1 MSLRQGS
8 TRAVIGAYMREAIR
22 PHVTGRF
29 SDMLLAVMRHPAM
42 LMYLDNASSIGP
54 DSATGRRSHH
64 GLNENLARE
73 CLELHTVSPAAGY
86 SQGDVTSFAAI
97 LTGWGVDMKAER
109 PGFVFREKAHEP
121 GPKTLMGQTFPE
133 GEEGGVQA
141 LHFLGTHPATYHH
154 IATQMVRHFV
164 SDTPSPASV
173 RHVETVLRDSEGD
186 LQAASLALADLP
198 DPGPGGASSARPW
211 TMPRPCSGHYPS
223 VESPAGR
230 TIRILPPISWRRLSA
245 HSGSRCGPH
254 RCPMAGA
261 TMPRT
266 DARPRTCWP
275 VRTGHGGWPR
285 MSEAVIRWTSPILPW
300 APPCVRRPAPPCTTP
315 GRVRMRWP
323 CCFLPRI
330 PEALSHDDP
339 RRTAL
344 LGLAA
349 SWTLGRS
356 SLAFAGSSGGPDDPR
371 LVVVILRGALD
382 GLSAVTPYGD
392 PDLVTYRRALVLP
405 EPGQEGGL
413 LDLGGFYGLH
423 PSLATLHG
431 LYGEG
436 QMLPIHAVAGHY
448 RSRSHFEAQDYLESG
463 ADERL
468 DSGWL
473 NRAVSVLQGK
483 PTGRMATGWPWG

>member
-1 MSLRQGS
+1 MM
-8 TRAVIGAYMREAIR
+8 I
-22 PHVTGRF
+22 
-29 SDMLLAVMRHPAM
+29 
-42 LMYLDNASSIGP
+42 
-54 DSATGRRSHH
+54 
-64 GLNENLARE
+64 
-73 CLELHTVSPAAGY
+73 
-86 SQGDVTSFAAI
+86 
-97 LTGWGVDMKAER
+97 
-109 PGFVFREKAHEP
+109 
-121 GPKTLMGQTFPE
+121 
-133 GEEGGVQA
+133 
-141 LHFLGTHPATYHH
+141 
-154 IATQMVRHFV
+154 
-164 SDTPSPASV
+164 
-173 RHVETVLRDSEGD
+173 
-186 LQAASLALADLP
+186 
-198 DPGPGGASSARPW
+198 
-211 TMPRPCSGHYPS
+211 
-223 VESPAGR
+223 
-230 TIRILPPISWRRLSA
+230 
-245 HSGSRCGPH
+245 
-254 RCPMAGA
+254 
-261 TMPRT
+261 
-266 DARPRTCWP
+266 
-275 VRTGHGGWPR
+275 
-285 MSEAVIRWTSPILPW
+285 
-300 APPCVRRPAPPCTTP
+300 
-315 GRVRMRWP
+315 
-323 CCFLPRI
+323 
-330 PEALSHDDP
+330 P

-483 PTGRMATGWPWG
+483 ANRPDGYGLAMGLTVPLLLRGAARVGSYAPAGSQHPDADLYSQILALNASDPMTGPAFRSALKARGFSEASRMDMGATITAEKSRKPDAFTRLSTAAGQMLATPHGPRIAALEIGGWDTHAGQLGRLGSPLAQLDRGIGALRQGLGESWKRTVVLAMTEFGRTVRINGTGGTDHGTGTVAFLAGGAVAGGKVGGTWPGLRSSQLFENRDLAPTTDLRAVAAGVLCDHLRLPSHALATVFPGPTVDPMKGLVVPV

>member
-1 MSLRQGS
+1 MM
-8 TRAVIGAYMREAIR
+8 I
-22 PHVTGRF
+22 
-29 SDMLLAVMRHPAM
+29 
-42 LMYLDNASSIGP
+42 
-54 DSATGRRSHH
+54 
-64 GLNENLARE
+64 
-73 CLELHTVSPAAGY
+73 
-86 SQGDVTSFAAI
+86 
-97 LTGWGVDMKAER
+97 
-109 PGFVFREKAHEP
+109 
-121 GPKTLMGQTFPE
+121 
-133 GEEGGVQA
+133 
-141 LHFLGTHPATYHH
+141 
-154 IATQMVRHFV
+154 
-164 SDTPSPASV
+164 
-173 RHVETVLRDSEGD
+173 
-186 LQAASLALADLP
+186 
-198 DPGPGGASSARPW
+198 
-211 TMPRPCSGHYPS
+211 
-223 VESPAGR
+223 
-230 TIRILPPISWRRLSA
+230 
-245 HSGSRCGPH
+245 
-254 RCPMAGA
+254 
-261 TMPRT
+261 
-266 DARPRTCWP
+266 
-275 VRTGHGGWPR
+275 
-285 MSEAVIRWTSPILPW
+285 
-300 APPCVRRPAPPCTTP
+300 
-315 GRVRMRWP
+315 
-323 CCFLPRI
+323 
-330 PEALSHDDP
+330 P

-392 PDLVTYRRALVLP
+392 PDLVTYRRALVLS

-483 PTGRMATGWPWG
+483 ANRPDGYGLAMGLTVPLLLRGAARVGSYAPAGSQHPYADLYSQILALNAHDPVTGPAFRNALKARGFSEASRMDMGGTAVPEKSRKPDAFTRLSTAAGQMLATPHGPRIAALEIGGWDTHAGQLGRLGSPLAQLDRGIGALRQGLGESWKRTVVFAMTEFGRTVRINGTGGTDHGTGTVAFLAGGAVAGGKVGGTWPGLRSSQLFENRDLAPTTDLRAVAAGVLCDHLRLPSRAVATVFPGPAVDPMKGLVAPV

>member
-1 MSLRQGS
+1 MM
-8 TRAVIGAYMREAIR
+8 I
-22 PHVTGRF
+22 
-29 SDMLLAVMRHPAM
+29 
-42 LMYLDNASSIGP
+42 
-54 DSATGRRSHH
+54 
-64 GLNENLARE
+64 
-73 CLELHTVSPAAGY
+73 
-86 SQGDVTSFAAI
+86 
-97 LTGWGVDMKAER
+97 
-109 PGFVFREKAHEP
+109 
-121 GPKTLMGQTFPE
+121 
-133 GEEGGVQA
+133 
-141 LHFLGTHPATYHH
+141 
-154 IATQMVRHFV
+154 
-164 SDTPSPASV
+164 
-173 RHVETVLRDSEGD
+173 
-186 LQAASLALADLP
+186 
-198 DPGPGGASSARPW
+198 
-211 TMPRPCSGHYPS
+211 
-223 VESPAGR
+223 
-230 TIRILPPISWRRLSA
+230 
-245 HSGSRCGPH
+245 
-254 RCPMAGA
+254 
-261 TMPRT
+261 
-266 DARPRTCWP
+266 
-275 VRTGHGGWPR
+275 
-285 MSEAVIRWTSPILPW
+285 
-300 APPCVRRPAPPCTTP
+300 
-315 GRVRMRWP
+315 
-323 CCFLPRI
+323 
-330 PEALSHDDP
+330 P

-431 LYGEG
+431 LYGDG

-483 PTGRMATGWPWG
+483 ANRPDGYGLAMGLTVPLLLRGAARVGSYAPAGSQHPDADLYSQILALNASDPMTGPAFRSALKARGFSEASRMDMGATITAEKSRKPDAFTRLSTAAGQMLATPHGPRIAALEIGGWDTHAGQLGRLGSPLAQLDRGIGALRQGLGESWKRTVVLAMTEFGRTVRINGTGGTDHGTGTVAFLAGGAVAGGKVGGTWPGLRSSQLFENRDLAPTTDLRAVAAGVLCDHLRLPSHALATVFPGPTVD